1 MNKKF
6 NIFLAIFVG
15 VVFLDLIT
23 KEIAVRFLSS
33 VEKISVIPG
42 LFDLTLVWNRGAAFG
57 ILSEA
62 PEIIRKLVLIGAA
75 SVAAVVTIIY
85 SFAKRYTLSYW
96 EMIFLALIAGGAVGN
111 LYDRIF
117 IGAVRDFFDFYI
129 KDYHWPAF
137 NIADSSISL
146 GIAGFIIYELFFKKK
161 S

>member
-6 NIFLAIFVG
+6 KIFLMVFILI
-15 VVFLDLIT
+15 VFLDLLT
-23 KEIAVRFLSS
+23 KEIAVRFLSQ

-42 LFDLTLVWNRGAAFG
+42 LFNLTLVWNKGAAFG

-62 PEIIRKLVLIGAA
+62 PEIIRKLVLIGA
-75 SVAAVVTIIY
+75 SSIAAVVTIIY
-85 SFAKRYTLSYW
+85 SYKKRFSLSYW
-96 EMIFLALIAGGAVGN
+96 EMVFLALIAGGAVGN

-117 IGAVRDFFDFYI
+117 IGAVRDFLDFYI
-129 KDYHWPAF
+129 KNYHWPAF
-137 NIADSSISL
+137 NIADTSISI